1 MTSVKFESVMSIS
14 VTKYDACGNVVS
26 EEIVRACLHMHV
38 ACAHVIPSPTNS
50 THSLVV

>member
-38 ACAHVIPSPTNS
+38 ACAHVNATKHYLCNS
-50 THSLVV
+50 VA